1 MVLAEQ
7 IISLDSVDESAA
19 KVSEPKAIRIDPE
32 SRVLRD
38 SQNRHVILHGVNV
51 VYKVSPYVP
60 EEDRFDPD
68 ESLSMEDIQNLKQWG
83 LNFVR
88 LGVMWESVEVA
99 PGVYNTT
106 FLDEIDKLITLL
118 GENGIY
124 TLVDGH

>member
-1 MVLAEQ
+1 MKVRAMLLRIWLAVLSMEMVLAEQ

-68 ESLSMEDIQNLKQWG
+68 ELLSMEDI
-83 LNFVR
+83 
-88 LGVMWESVEVA
+88 
-99 PGVYNTT
+99 
-106 FLDEIDKLITLL
+106 
-118 GENGIY
+118 
-124 TLVDGH
+124 